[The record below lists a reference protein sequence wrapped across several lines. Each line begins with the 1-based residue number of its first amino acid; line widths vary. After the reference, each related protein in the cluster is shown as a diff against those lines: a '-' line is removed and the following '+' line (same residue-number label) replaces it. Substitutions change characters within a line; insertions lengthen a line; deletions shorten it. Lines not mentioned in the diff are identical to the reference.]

1 LILRTASLLYGTA
14 AAWRRR
20 WYAGNPVRR
29 RKLRR
34 PVISVGNL
42 SVGGSGKTPLVAAL
56 AQILLD
62 HGERPAVL
70 TRGYA
75 RAAPAG
81 GVTVVSDGHRIVT
94 DLAASGDEALMLAR
108 RLPSVPV
115 LVGAD
120 RYASGRMA
128 EEALGATVHLL
139 DDGFQHL
146 RLART
151 VDLVAVNVEDLSDRV
166 LPAGR
171 LREQLTAA
179 AAADAVLVAA
189 QPGGPGGPGGI
200 DEFYRSLGVS
210 TIFQYG
216 RALGPPRWLTA
227 ASGAGPPSDARV
239 FAVAGIAR
247 PHRFFADLS
256 AAGWS
261 IAGTLTFRDHHR
273 FDPADLR
280 RIGEAARA
288 AGAEAVVTTEKDGV
302 RLEPLLA
309 GERIAVVPLILTLEP
324 AVAPWL
330 LARLAAQ

>member
-1 LILRTASLLYGTA
+1 LILRAASVLYGTA

-20 WYAGNPVRR
+20 WYAGNPLRR
-29 RKLRR
+29 RQLRR

-56 AQILLD
+56 AQLLLD

-75 RAAPAG
+75 RAAPAA
-81 GVTVVSDGHRIVT
+81 GVTVVSDGRRIVS

-108 RLPSVPV
+108 RLPGVPV
-115 LVGAD
+115 LVGVD
-120 RYASGRMA
+120 RYVSGRMA
-128 EEALGATVHLL
+128 EESLGATVHVL
-139 DDGFQHL
+139 DDGFQHM
-146 RLART
+146 RLVRA

-171 LREQLTAA
+171 LREPLTAA
-179 AAADAVLVAA
+179 AAADAILTGV
-189 QPGGPGGPGGI
+189 QPGGL
-200 DEFYRSLGVS
+200 DEFRRLLGVT

-216 RALGPPRWLTA
+216 RALGEPRWLEAT
-227 ASGAGPPSDARV
+227 SEAGLPGEARV

-273 FDPADLR
+273 FDAADLR
-280 RIGEAARA
+280 HILEA
-288 AGAEAVVTTEKDGV
+288 AGAAGADAVVTTEKDGV

-309 GERIAVVPLILTLEP
+309 GEKIAVIPLILTLEP
-324 AVAPWL
+324 SFSQWL